1 MPKKAKYTYNIPR
14 YEMARLDRMRQNQE
28 IIDALG
34 LKHISTSL
42 KDSAQS
48 NCAKRKRSRA
58 SVVVDDDYVP
68 PIGDDENDVESS
80 NSLIHKL
87 QMAPGR
93 LTCSRCEA
101 SIPVVQSTV
110 QSTETPLEAN
120 PLVQSSSNAE
130 ATDALTSTTGSTS
143 RNIRGTTRGVAVRAL
158 VEKSGKLPVR
168 IAVEYDAPVGKNA
181 CKLVNQ
187 IGVQVRSNLSSYNVK
202 NWKSVDVAT
211 KDVVLQSIED
221 QFELEGDSNLAT
233 KAINTKCGRL
243 LSSGSNKLYQT
254 YKKLVQ
260 SHGVDYAKTHPPKN
274 ATLAQ
279 WTGLIEGRWTN
290 KDWLEKSRINSENRS
305 KTSGKHRCGTK
316 ALAVRV
322 DEETNN
328 NDGQVPELAKIY
340 KDVHFN
346 PNTNRWIQPE
356 DEATYETI
364 LKVQEDHCQDPNAI
378 PLTQE
383 EISNL
388 VFKKKSGIVK
398 RLGMRPSSS
407 LVTTASSNS
416 SVEYIH
422 QLESEII
429 ELKEARA
436 RDEEERAKEQEAR
449 AKQDEVQNNILN
461 FLRSKGYDDAFTYGG
476 GSSSS

>member
-42 KDSAQS
+42 KDSAQF
-48 NCAKRKRSRA
+48 NCAKRKRSRV

-68 PIGDDENDVESS
+68 PIGDDENDIESS

-93 LTCSRCEA
+93 RTRSR
-101 SIPVVQSTV
+101 
-110 QSTETPLEAN
+110 
-120 PLVQSSSNAE
+120 
-130 ATDALTSTTGSTS
+130 GSTS
-143 RNIRGTTRGVAVRAL
+143 KNTRGTTRGIAVQAL
-158 VEKSGKLPVR
+158 VDKSGKLPVR
-168 IAVEYDAPVGKNA
+168 IAAEYDAPVGKNA

-187 IGVQVRSNLSSYNVK
+187 IGVQVRSNLSNYNVK
-202 NWKSVDVAT
+202 NWKSVDAAT
-211 KDVVLQSIED
+211 RDVVIQSIAD
-221 QFELEGDSNLAT
+221 QFELEGDSNLVT
-233 KAINTKCGRL
+233 KTINTKCGRL

-260 SHGVDYAKTHPPKN
+260 SHGADYAKSHPPKN
-274 ATLAQ
+274 ATLEQ
-279 WTGLIEGRWTN
+279 WIGLIEGRWTN
-290 KDWLEKSRINSENRS
+290 KDWLEKSRINSENRR
-305 KTSGKHRCGTK
+305 KTTGKHSCGTK
-316 ALAVRV
+316 ALAVTV
-322 DEETNN
+322 DEEINN

-346 PNTNRWIQPE
+346 PNTNKWIHHE
-356 DEATYETI
+356 DEATY
-364 LKVQEDHCQDPNAI
+364 DRCQDPNAI

-398 RLGMRPSSS
+398 GLGMRPSSS
-407 LVTTASSNS
+407 LVTTASSSS

-422 QLESEII
+422 RLESEII

-436 RDEEERAKEQEAR
+436 KDEEERAKEQEAR
-449 AKQDEVQNNILN
+449 AKQDEVQKNILN
-461 FLRSKGYDDAFTYGG
+461 FLRSKGYDEAFTYGG